1 MSTLIN
7 GKNQEQSKDIDE
19 DKSDKKPTTSA
30 SKNNVGKPVDE
41 NKTKIASV
49 SVGVGRDIPSP
60 NGIKASAKSTVVED
74 SCKYKGD
81 LYDDK
86 KHGIGILSWSDGR
99 MYNGAFFA
107 DKRHG
112 FGTFETADLS
122 EFKGLY
128 RQDERFGPGILI
140 YKSMTHADVG
150 FWLSEDLVR
159 ILQRHPNLNFDI
171 CITDKKCTNKSSSII
186 PSWYS
191 PQELL
196 TTTVDLDSILK
207 KKSNALFCK
216 SIDEENI
223 SLKYYLIDRSDRIE
237 DAIHE
242 KRAQLD
248 AYLTSLNNDDILKE
262 KILTEHIADIMP
274 PNETFEQTQLYYYIN
289 KFWPLKQRATFPI
302 DEILSNTRSCFP
314 NPGPLENS
322 SMFLFESAF
331 HGKTKTVRELLMHR
345 QVYVDV
351 CDSRGLTALHLA
363 VYNVQ
368 INVVNLLLD
377 FGANVNQLSDDGLT
391 SLAIAFLLYYGN
403 DPQKTINTAL
413 EHLDPVLTTL
423 KPVSV
428 LEARRSSS
436 KDRIIQQS
444 RATTNSSRNLISRA
458 STIDEDKVVCSS
470 ESIKINEI
478 ENKNAYGYELSS
490 ELRERIENEH
500 LRQLLHSLI
509 KYVCIFRRC
518 KSKTNIYTCTILLI
532 MKDLYEKSFIKKSFF
547 CVRILLRRGADP
559 CLSDWPLPVLA
570 LAVRAGDKEMV
581 ELLLKKKAQ
590 VNCRLS
596 ATRLAYLTPLHI
608 ACGCLSSNA
617 IDIVRQLLEH
627 GAHVNAESSPGG
639 QEYLSLA
646 EPLAVDANKLDRTTL
661 HGRTPLHIT
670 CTREVTEDTLSLVR
684 LLLEHRADPNAVC
697 NGQTPLSLAI
707 ILGNEPLVDLL
718 IEHETTDP
726 STFLGLGNGNA
737 LCTVLSTNHE
747 SRWTYA
753 KRLQLIEHFIAKN
766 PQVLYPVRFG
776 PKNTLGSSVDYAYYS
791 FFADAKISQT
801 PYHSLLPQERIIY
814 KERKELLVHIAKR
827 FREEV
832 TKLEDFLRL
841 PTPIPGSRETP
852 SSNMFV
858 QRVVSRARSFVTE
871 RSGDINSKASNEFH
885 YCATC
890 GRSTGVRLTLCKRCQ
905 QVYFCSKACK
915 VAGWNTFHRLEC
927 ETPNQTSLAERPITT
942 TKTISSKNQLPSLRP
957 STHQTDLTQF
967 QSVDTSGTRAEN
979 FTALDNVLFK
989 ESALSVKTPQNTNN
1003 NARLP
1008 RLSVA
1013 QLIRQKRLKKNGK
1026 LGGNLPPTLPASLQ
1040 GVPLSWNS
1048 TYNAPENYSFN

>member
-30 SKNNVGKPVDE
+30 SKNNVGKLVDE
-41 NKTKIASV
+41 NKAKITSV
-49 SVGVGRDIPSP
+49 SIGVGRDIPSP
-60 NGIKASAKSTVVED
+60 NGIKTYAKSTVIED

-112 FGTFETADLS
+112 FGTFETSDLS

-140 YKSMTHADVG
+140 YKSMTNADVG

-171 CITDKKCTNKSSSII
+171 CITDKKCTNKSSFTI

-196 TTTVDLDSILK
+196 ATTVDLDSILK

-216 SIDEENI
+216 SIEEENI
-223 SLKYYLIDRSDRIE
+223 SLKYYLIDRSDQVE
-237 DAIHE
+237 EAIHE

-248 AYLTSLNNDDILKE
+248 AYLASLNNDDILKE
-262 KILTEHIADIMP
+262 KILTEHIADIIP
-274 PNETFEQTQLYYYIN
+274 PNETFEQKQLYYYIN

-331 HGKTKTVRELLMHR
+331 HGETKTVRDLLMHH

-363 VYNVQ
+363 IYNVQ

-403 DPQKTINTAL
+403 DPQTTMNTAL
-413 EHLDPVLTTL
+413 EHLDPVLMAL
-423 KPVSV
+423 KTVSV
-428 LEARRSSS
+428 LEARRSSP
-436 KDRIIQQS
+436 KDRAIQQS
-444 RATTNSSRNLISRA
+444 RATMNTSRNLLSRA
-458 STIDEDKVVCSS
+458 STITEDKVVSSS

-478 ENKNAYGYELSS
+478 ENKNPYGYELSS
-490 ELRERIENEH
+490 ELRERIEDEH

-509 KYVCIFRRC
+509 K
-518 KSKTNIYTCTILLI
+518 L
-532 MKDLYEKSFIKKSFF
+532 
-547 CVRILLRRGADP
+547 LLRRGADP

-581 ELLLKKKAQ
+581 GLLLKKKAQ

-596 ATRLAYLTPLHI
+596 ATRLSYLTPLHI

-617 IDIVRQLLEH
+617 IDIARQLLQH

-646 EPLAVDANKLDRTTL
+646 EPLAVDANKLNRATL
-661 HGRTPLHIT
+661 HGRTPLHIA
-670 CTREVTEDTLSLVR
+670 CTREATDDTLSLVR
-684 LLLEHRADPNAVC
+684 LLLEHHADPNAVC

-718 IEHETTDP
+718 IEHDTTDP

-737 LCTVLSTNHE
+737 LCTVLSTNYE

-915 VAGWNTFHRLEC
+915 VAGWNTFHRLDC
-927 ETPNQTSLAERPITT
+927 ETPNQASLAERPITT

-957 STHQTDLTQF
+957 STHQTELTQF

-989 ESALSVKTPQNTNN
+989 ESVFSPKTPQNTHN